1 MKRILTILFA
11 AMALVACNDDET
23 DYDST
28 TLEEILSTNAGWDYL
43 INTYPFDEQHNEWL
57 SEQLKTKTLIIDLV
71 NQWELENGIWK
82 HQTSIPGGSYAY
94 TILNEQYV
102 RRFIDESVP
111 PFAYKYRDFAYT
123 DDPLEV
129 ILEHSRW
136 YNASYPR
143 IIGLYKKKTI
153 LIEYEDDGYG
163 NKVRL
168 VGNIVDNR
176 QQMLEQY
183 TTPD

>member
-1 MKRILTILFA
+1 MKKIIYLFAFA
-11 AMALVACNDDET
+11 AMALVACNDEI
-23 DYDST
+23 DYDSM

-43 INTYPFDEQHNEWL
+43 IATYDERDKEEII
-57 SEQLKTKTLIIDLV
+57 EQLKTKTWSI
-71 NQWELENGIWK
+71 NGGYQWELENGIWTLR
-82 HQTSIPGGSYAY
+82 HMDGGLGYVH

-102 RRFIDESVP
+102 REFLQYGFLP
-111 PFAYKYRDFAYT
+111 PYTYKYRDYAYT

-129 ILEHSRW
+129 MLEHSRW
-136 YNASYPR
+136 HNASCPR
-143 IIGLYKKKTI
+143 IIGFYKDKTI

-163 NKVRL
+163 NKVRM

>member
-11 AMALVACNDDET
+11 AMAFVACNDEI
-23 DYDST
+23 DYDSM

-43 INTYPFDEQHNEWL
+43 IATYDERDKEEIIEL
-57 SEQLKTKTLIIDLV
+57 LKTKTWSI
-71 NQWELENGIWK
+71 NGGYQWELENGIWTLR
-82 HQTSIPGGSYAY
+82 HMDGGLGYDH

-183 TTPD
+183 TTPV